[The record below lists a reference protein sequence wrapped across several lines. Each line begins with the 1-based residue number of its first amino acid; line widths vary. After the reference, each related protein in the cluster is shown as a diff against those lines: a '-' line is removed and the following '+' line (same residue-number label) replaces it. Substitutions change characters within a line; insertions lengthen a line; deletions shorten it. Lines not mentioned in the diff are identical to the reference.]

1 MLKDAEWWGQKQIHV
16 ITASIMFEPPGDR
29 QQGLGSYAWY
39 KDKDFHNW
47 GDCEE
52 SEAMD
57 IAFLLAQTVSKNG
70 LLSTSDLAGT
80 KAKQSNSNGCTFQ
93 SGSVLL
99 AWSTSS
105 FFDLVLLWSSVSTF
119 PSPFLF
125 FLFSL
130 PLPLPLP
137 FSCHSSFFY
146 SSFF

>member
-1 MLKDAEWWGQKQIHV
+1 MRAEADPC
-16 ITASIMFEPPGDR
+16 ITSSITFEPPGDR

-39 KDKDFHNW
+39 KDKDFHTW

-52 SEAMD
+52 SETMD

-70 LLSTSDLAGT
+70 LLRTADLVGT

-105 FFDLVLLWSSVSTF
+105 FFDLVLLWSSMFLLFLPPSFSSSFSFLF
-119 PSPFLF
+119 PSP
-125 FLFSL
+125 SPAT
-130 PLPLPLP
+130 PL
-137 FSCHSSFFY
+137 SSTPP
-146 SSFF
+146 SSKIPA